1 MICNDFCFRRK
12 RFAMI
17 LFFNKIFLFM
27 IIFRATLFSIPYNI
41 STFHIIDATNQS
53 AYNIHGIYRNY
64 T

>member
-1 MICNDFCFRRK
+1 
-12 RFAMI
+12 
-17 LFFNKIFLFM
+17 M